1 MDTSVIESVE
11 RIRGAD
17 PEDMLGRI
25 KELPKQIQGAWQV
38 TRAAQLPPAYGDVRN
53 ITVIGMG
60 GSAIGGDLAAALLAD
75 ELKVPMSVHRDYGLP
90 AFIGRDSL
98 VIASSY
104 AGNTEET
111 LSAFEE
117 ARKRGAKVLA
127 LTTGGTLA
135 TQARAANHP
144 VVTFSYKA
152 RPRATL
158 GYSLGLVL
166 GSLTRL
172 GLTRDLSADIDAAI
186 ADLAK
191 LEERVHEGAR
201 TNDAKKLAIQLYG
214 RVIFAYGAG
223 VMGVMARRVK
233 GQWNENAKNW
243 SAYDVMSELN
253 HNAVVGF
260 PNPQIAREA
269 ITVLLLRS
277 DRDNP
282 RHKIR
287 FDVTRELLDRA
298 SIQHKSLQFGGTTI
312 VERDGGVL
320 LVRLNYGPRD
330 GHWALPGGLVEDDET
345 PEEAAVRE
353 THEETGFHVSLE
365 GLLASWMRP
374 GFPIL
379 VIVYRARIQR
389 GELRVAPDEASEAR
403 FFPRKELPP
412 LGELAWPSTAHGL
425 DAWRAYEPPRP

>member
-11 RIRGAD
+11 RIRAAD

-25 KELPKQIQGAWQV
+25 KELPKQIRHAWEV
-38 TRAAQLPPAYGDVRN
+38 TRASQLPPAYGDVRN

-104 AGNTEET
+104 SGNTEET

-135 TQARAANHP
+135 TQARAANYP

-172 GLTRDLSADIDAAI
+172 GLIRDLSADIDAAI

-201 TNDAKKLAIQLYG
+201 TNDAKKLAIELYG
-214 RVIFAYGAG
+214 RVVFAYGAG

-298 SIQHKSLQFGGTTI
+298 SIQHKSLEFGGTNMLS
-312 VERDGGVL
+312 EVL
-320 LVRLNYGPRD
+320 QMTLFTDYVSFYVALLNGADPSPNTAIDYLKDRLAKG
-330 GHWALPGGLVEDDET
+330 
-345 PEEAAVRE
+345 
-353 THEETGFHVSLE
+353 
-365 GLLASWMRP
+365 
-374 GFPIL
+374 
-379 VIVYRARIQR
+379 
-389 GELRVAPDEASEAR
+389 
-403 FFPRKELPP
+403 
-412 LGELAWPSTAHGL
+412 
-425 DAWRAYEPPRP
+425 

>member
-11 RIRGAD
+11 RIRAAD

-25 KELPKQIQGAWQV
+25 KELPKQIQDAWQV

-104 AGNTEET
+104 SGNTEET

-135 TQARAANHP
+135 TQARAANYP

-298 SIQHKSLQFGGTTI
+298 SIQHKSLQFGGTNLLS
-312 VERDGGVL
+312 EVL
-320 LVRLNYGPRD
+320 QMTLFTDYVSFYVALLNGADPSPNTAIDYLKDRLAKG
-330 GHWALPGGLVEDDET
+330 
-345 PEEAAVRE
+345 
-353 THEETGFHVSLE
+353 
-365 GLLASWMRP
+365 
-374 GFPIL
+374 
-379 VIVYRARIQR
+379 
-389 GELRVAPDEASEAR
+389 
-403 FFPRKELPP
+403 
-412 LGELAWPSTAHGL
+412 
-425 DAWRAYEPPRP
+425 

>member
-1 MDTSVIESVE
+1 MDTAVIESVE
-11 RIRGAD
+11 RIRAAD

-90 AFIGRDSL
+90 AYIGRDSL

-104 AGNTEET
+104 SGNTEET

-135 TQARAANHP
+135 TQARAANYP

-172 GLTRDLSADIDAAI
+172 GLIRDLSADIDAAV

-201 TNDAKKLAIQLYG
+201 TNDAKKLAIELYG

-298 SIQHKSLQFGGTTI
+298 SIQHKTLQFGGTNMLS
-312 VERDGGVL
+312 EVL
-320 LVRLNYGPRD
+320 QMTLFTDYVSFYVALLNGADPSPNTAIDYLKDRLAKG
-330 GHWALPGGLVEDDET
+330 
-345 PEEAAVRE
+345 
-353 THEETGFHVSLE
+353 
-365 GLLASWMRP
+365 
-374 GFPIL
+374 
-379 VIVYRARIQR
+379 
-389 GELRVAPDEASEAR
+389 
-403 FFPRKELPP
+403 
-412 LGELAWPSTAHGL
+412 
-425 DAWRAYEPPRP
+425 

>member
-1 MDTSVIESVE
+1 MDTAVIESVE
-11 RIRGAD
+11 RIRAAD

-25 KELPKQIQGAWQV
+25 KELPKQIQDAWQV

-90 AFIGRDSL
+90 AYIGRDSL

-104 AGNTEET
+104 SGNTEET

-135 TQARAANHP
+135 TQARAANYP

-172 GLTRDLSADIDAAI
+172 GLIRDLSADIDAAVT
-186 ADLAK
+186 DLAK

-201 TNDAKKLAIQLYG
+201 TNDAKKLAIELYG

-233 GQWNENAKNW
+233 GQWNE
-243 SAYDVMSELN
+243 
-253 HNAVVGF
+253 
-260 PNPQIAREA
+260 
-269 ITVLLLRS
+269 
-277 DRDNP
+277 
-282 RHKIR
+282 
-287 FDVTRELLDRA
+287 
-298 SIQHKSLQFGGTTI
+298 
-312 VERDGGVL
+312 
-320 LVRLNYGPRD
+320 
-330 GHWALPGGLVEDDET
+330 
-345 PEEAAVRE
+345 
-353 THEETGFHVSLE
+353 
-365 GLLASWMRP
+365 
-374 GFPIL
+374 
-379 VIVYRARIQR
+379 
-389 GELRVAPDEASEAR
+389 
-403 FFPRKELPP
+403 
-412 LGELAWPSTAHGL
+412 
-425 DAWRAYEPPRP
+425 